1 MKQHII
7 DILSDALPTVDFDSA
22 FLFAELDSLGIATIL
37 MILMDEYGIS
47 LDASD
52 VTPRNF
58 MTIDSLVTLVESKLN
73 LFDKRE
79 QKQSSL

>member
-1 MKQHII
+1 M
-7 DILSDALPTVDFDSA
+7 VDFDSA

>member
-1 MKQHII
+1 M
-7 DILSDALPTVDFDSA
+7 LCPRWT

-58 MTIDSLVTLVESKLN
+58 MTIDSLVALVESKLDQK
-73 LFDKRE
+73 LE
-79 QKQSSL
+79 Q